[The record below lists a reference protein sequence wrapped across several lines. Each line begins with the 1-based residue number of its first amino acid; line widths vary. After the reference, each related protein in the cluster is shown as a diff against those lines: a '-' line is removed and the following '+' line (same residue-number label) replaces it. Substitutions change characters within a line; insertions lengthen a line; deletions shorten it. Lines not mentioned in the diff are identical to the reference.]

1 MSLDEVVVA
10 VGDDDESR
18 VDAIEQTVIDIAGP
32 AGAMVHLA
40 HVFSDD
46 EYDQFR
52 DQLDFDR
59 DAEVTPT
66 VVAGRQVNVREL
78 GEALDAAGIE
88 FEMHGTTG
96 QRSEELVRLAE
107 ETDADLVVIGGR
119 TRSPT
124 GKAVFGSTAQETLLN
139 SPCPVTFVRN
149 D

>member
-1 MSLDEVVVA
+1 MSVDEVVVA
-10 VGDDDESR
+10 VGDDAEHR
-18 VDAIEQTVIDIAGP
+18 IDAIERTVIDIAGP
-32 AGAMVHLA
+32 AGATVHLA

-78 GEALDAAGIE
+78 GEALDAADIDSE
-88 FEMHGTTG
+88 THGSIG
-96 QRSEELVRLAE
+96 QRSEEVVALAE
-107 ETDADLVVIGGR
+107 DADADLVVIGGKS
-119 TRSPT
+119 RSPT
-124 GKAVFGSTAQETLLN
+124 GKAVFGSTPQEILLN